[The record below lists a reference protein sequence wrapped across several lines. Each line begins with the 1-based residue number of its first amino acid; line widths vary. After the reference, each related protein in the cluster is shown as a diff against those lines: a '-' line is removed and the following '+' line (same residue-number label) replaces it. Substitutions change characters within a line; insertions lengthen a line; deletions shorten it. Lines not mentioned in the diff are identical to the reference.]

1 MYVRFFFFLG
11 ENSVNYLPEDSFV
24 FFFSRSNPEPHVQR
38 QSSLLFEKKYTR
50 VWIHE
55 SVGPRKTTKSS
66 RRKRGRMVLSARACA
81 RYMTD

>member
-24 FFFSRSNPEPHVQR
+24 FFLLAE
-38 QSSLLFEKKYTR
+38 QSGATCSASELSSVRKK
-50 VWIHE
+50 IHE
-55 SVGPRKTTKSS
+55 SVDTRECGTEKNNKSS